1 MRKGDIVFLVCVGG
15 VAMAFSVAAV
25 SQAVRLAPRPSSA
38 ETTLFGVA
46 GQARD
51 VNMRHLEELLRS
63 KSLSDHEAEFYKPGS
78 AQSQSVGAE
87 PEKR

>member
-1 MRKGDIVFLVCVGG
+1 MRKWDLAFLICVGG
-15 VAMAFSVAAV
+15 TATAFSVAAV
-25 SQAVRLAPRPSSA
+25 SQAVRLSPGRSA
-38 ETTLFGVA
+38 ANAAAFGVA

-63 KSLSDHEAEFYKPGS
+63 KSLSDHEAEFYKPVS